1 MEVKHYGESK
11 HNQLHLINIVPEP
24 QLLQVRRSRFLCY
37 IAGREWAETWVF
49 AKIRSLKRHGVEGR
63 RLDE

>member
-11 HNQLHLINIVPEP
+11 HNQLHPLNIVPEA

-37 IAGREWAETWVF
+37 ITGREWAETWVF
-49 AKIRSLKRHGVEGR
+49 AKIRS
-63 RLDE
+63 